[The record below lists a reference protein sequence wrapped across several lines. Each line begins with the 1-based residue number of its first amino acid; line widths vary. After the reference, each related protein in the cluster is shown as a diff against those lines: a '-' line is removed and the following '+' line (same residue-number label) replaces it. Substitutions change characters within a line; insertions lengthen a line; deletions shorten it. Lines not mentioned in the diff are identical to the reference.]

1 MEKLLSHAYI
11 SEKGLQNLKNYKYHG
26 IDHSICAKYLQTW
39 WVFLVQYLPLWL
51 APNLITLLG
60 LGFIFLSFS
69 VQFYYCPLLEGEAP
83 AWTYLLHAF
92 CLFMYQTLDALDGKQ
107 ARRTGSSSPLGELFD
122 HGCDAISTTLIG
134 LTVCATIQ
142 VGAGWV
148 AYGLMMVNYI
158 AFYFAQWEEYHTGT
172 LELGVANVTEVQ
184 IMLMIVHIT
193 TFFVG
198 GKFWTNTI
206 SFLGFSL
213 KYSTVLY
220 LVEAGG
226 GFITLCGNV
235 IKIVN
240 LTKTSKLNPGL
251 VFGHLVPVAITVFF
265 SAAWAL
271 ISPTR
276 ILQTH
281 PCAFLL
287 AVGNLFSYLVGRIVL
302 ARVCQEHFSWYQP
315 ATFPIIFGFVNA
327 LLGQMFVDENYIAY
341 GMCIA
346 FSLAY
351 LHFALSV
358 IDELTTYL
366 KIRCLAI
373 PYPKNK

>member
-226 GFITLCGNV
+226 GFITLCG
-235 IKIVN
+235 K
-240 LTKTSKLNPGL
+240 
-251 VFGHLVPVAITVFF
+251 
-265 SAAWAL
+265 
-271 ISPTR
+271 
-276 ILQTH
+276 
-281 PCAFLL
+281 
-287 AVGNLFSYLVGRIVL
+287 
-302 ARVCQEHFSWYQP
+302 
-315 ATFPIIFGFVNA
+315 
-327 LLGQMFVDENYIAY
+327 
-341 GMCIA
+341 
-346 FSLAY
+346 
-351 LHFALSV
+351 
-358 IDELTTYL
+358 
-366 KIRCLAI
+366 
-373 PYPKNK
+373 